1 MLTAKPLKSSAL
13 TGRLRLR
20 ILSAMERS
28 SLASSTESMSM
39 LTLEGETTSVGGG
52 ADGGRGV

>member
-1 MLTAKPLKSSAL
+1 MLTAKSLKSSAL

-20 ILSAMERS
+20 ILSATARS

-39 LTLEGETTSVGGG
+39 LTLEGETTTVGGG
-52 ADGGRGV
+52 ADGGRDV